1 MGVLGEGLG
10 GRTEEGAG
18 WGNGGESG
26 WGIRPLPSP
35 WRHSQVLY
43 NVASAQCQLGLWTE
57 AAGSLREAMSKWP
70 EGSLNGLDS
79 ALDQVQVRRASPVM
93 VLGWCLPQPL
103 KTSFTR

>member
-1 MGVLGEGLG
+1 MGEP
-10 GRTEEGAG
+10 GRVWVGDQA
-18 WGNGGESG
+18 
-26 WGIRPLPSP
+26 LPSP
-35 WRHSQVLY
+35 WPHSQVLY

-79 ALDQVQVRRASPVM
+79 ALDQLQVRSANPVM

-103 KTSFTR
+103 KTNFTR